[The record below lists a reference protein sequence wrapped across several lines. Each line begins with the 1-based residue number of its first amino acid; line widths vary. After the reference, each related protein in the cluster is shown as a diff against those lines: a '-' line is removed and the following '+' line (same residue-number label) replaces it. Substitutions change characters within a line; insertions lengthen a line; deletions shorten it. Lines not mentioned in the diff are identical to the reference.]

1 MTTAILLAAGHGTRL
16 GRDKPTLVLA
26 GETLL
31 QRHMRQAR
39 TAGAR
44 SFIIVTNNGNRTA
57 VADHAAQV
65 ADGTP
70 IQVVLQEGPDA
81 HAAAAT
87 ALRLLPPTCENVFV
101 SGITDIVPDDAYTL
115 VAKALPD
122 HGISIASAVLER
134 TFVGGMLGFRP
145 GTSTLERIIERPPG
159 GCPPGRLVNI
169 WIHHLAGRELIS
181 DITRDT
187 TAFGDYET
195 AVNTALANHTP
206 GAAVVLPYWEAIKD
220 PDSVIRARALLG
232 DTHTDSTSAA

>member
-39 TAGAR
+39 AAGTR
-44 SFIIVTNNGNRTA
+44 SFIIVTNEDNQAA

-70 IQVVLQEGPDA
+70 FQVVLQDGPDA

-87 ALRLLPPTCENVFV
+87 GLRLLPADCTSAFLC
-101 SGITDIVPDDAYTL
+101 GITDIVPDDAYTL
-115 VAKALPD
+115 VAKALPE

-145 GTSTLERIIERPPG
+145 GTTDLEGIIERPPG

-169 WIHHLAGRELIS
+169 WVHHLAGRPLIRR
-181 DITRDT
+181 IRRDT
-187 TAFGDYET
+187 IAFGDYET
-195 AVNTALANHTP
+195 AVNMALAKNTP
-206 GAAVVLPYWEAIKD
+206 GTAVVLPYWEAIKD
-220 PDSVIRARALLG
+220 PDSLTRARALLG
-232 DTHTDSTSAA
+232 DTTTAA